1 MIRGA
6 FITIRGRRRPF
17 IAANIA
23 FPTLRR
29 RLDVPMLVDTGADR
43 TVLSPVVAG
52 RLGINLATLARGQPG
67 SGVGGQMQTRMI
79 DAVVSLDAH
88 PIRLTLAILEA
99 QPGQPPPP
107 IPSPLGR
114 DILSRFAL
122 FLEERTDRVLLL
134 EPHEA
139 DALVFP

>member
-6 FITIRGRRRPF
+6 FVTIRGRRRPY
-17 IAANIA
+17 IAANIT
-23 FPTLRR
+23 FPTLGRS
-29 RLDVPMLVDTGADR
+29 LDVAMLVDTGADR
-43 TVLSPVVAG
+43 TVLSPVVAA
-52 RLGINLATLARGQPG
+52 RLGINLAALARGQPG

-79 DAVVSLDAH
+79 DAVVNLDAH
-88 PIRLTLAILEA
+88 SIPLTLAILEA
-99 QPGQPPPP
+99 RPGQPPPL
-107 IPSPLGR
+107 IPSLLGR

-139 DALVFP
+139 GALVFP